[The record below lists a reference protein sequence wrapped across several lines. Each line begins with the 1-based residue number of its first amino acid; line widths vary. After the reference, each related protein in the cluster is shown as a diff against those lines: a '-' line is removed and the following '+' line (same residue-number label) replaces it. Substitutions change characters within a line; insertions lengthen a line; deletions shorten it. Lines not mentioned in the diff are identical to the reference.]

1 MFQKMKPKNKAV
13 FTLLSIVVFIFLV
26 STISAYYDIKAREGQ
41 LCGCKPSLSIII
53 TLLSSAGIAVGIVLS
68 NVITQGEEIKK
79 QEIDVFPFLD
89 FLESDERMIILKL
102 IENKG
107 RISQARLNK
116 LDGFSRVKVH
126 RIIEKLKAKGI
137 IFKERTGK
145 VNKIILNSK
154 YNLLLKKD

>member
-1 MFQKMKPKNKAV
+1 MKPKNKSV

-79 QEIDVFPFLD
+79 QEIDTLPFLD

-107 RISQARLNK
+107 RIPQAKLNK

-126 RIIEKLKAKGI
+126 RTIEKLKAKGI
-137 IFKERTGK
+137 ILKERTGK